1 MSDYVL
7 VGGRLIDGTGSAPR
21 TASVHL
27 SGDRIVAVGD
37 DADVALASDASIE
50 RIDVTGLTVMP
61 GLIDA
66 HVHITLGEPSSND
79 ELFYRREPA
88 TSALLAAY
96 NARKVLQAGV
106 TSFLDVDGLFNIGPA
121 LRDSI
126 DAGIVEGPTMKS
138 GTYALM
144 TAVGG
149 TAGRF
154 IPDQGTAAYA
164 EVVRDRDEMIRV
176 VRRQVKDGSDVIKI
190 HVTGSIPARS
200 GEIQVWT
207 REELKVVCDTAHDL
221 GVRVGAHCRGDDA
234 TLDSI
239 KAGCDIIWHASHMGE
254 ASLEAM
260 IEHDVLVAPVF
271 TFLANLA
278 DHGARVGASPTALNM
293 FRSEMEQTGSMLR
306 RAYDA
311 GVPLMCG
318 SESGFS
324 ITPYGDWHA
333 REMEVFVEHMGL
345 TPLEAIT
352 CGTATS
358 ARALGQHGEVGTV
371 EPGRRADILVLEG
384 DPSVDI
390 SVLGDKSNFRRL
402 FCRGQEVE
410 LAPVPPRAPL
420 RGETTMQWSTE
431 TLTWDL
437 VHRRPS
443 NLQPPEKGSER
454 TRQVGGAEVPKVE
467 TEDVEKSVLNL

>member
-1 MSDYVL
+1 MTEYVL
-7 VGGRLIDGTGSAPR
+7 VGGTLIDGTGAAPR
-21 TASVHL
+21 AASVHV
-27 SGDRIVAVGD
+27 SGERIVAVGD
-37 DADVALASDASIE
+37 AADAALTSGRPVETVDA
-50 RIDVTGLTVMP
+50 TGLTVMP

-79 ELFYRREPA
+79 ELFYRRAPA

-96 NARKVLQAGV
+96 NVRKVLQAGV
-106 TSFLDVDGLFNIGPA
+106 TSFLDVDGLFDIGPA

-154 IPDQGTAAYA
+154 IPDHGTAAYA
-164 EVVRDRDEMIRV
+164 EVVRDRDEMVRV

-190 HVTGSIPARS
+190 HVTGSIPTRS

-207 REELKVVCDTAHDL
+207 RDELKVVCDTAHEL

-239 KAGCDIIWHASHMGE
+239 LAGCDIIWHASHMGE

-260 IEHDVLVAPVF
+260 IEHRVAVAPVF

-278 DHGARVGASPTALNM
+278 DHGAKVGASPTALGM

-352 CGTATS
+352 CGTSTS
-358 ARALGQHGEVGTV
+358 AIALGQQGEVGTI
-371 EPGRRADILVLEG
+371 EPGRRADILVLDG

-390 SVLGDKSNFRRL
+390 TILGDKSRFRRL
-402 FCRGQEVE
+402 FCRGRDVE

-431 TLTWDL
+431 PLTWDL
-437 VHRRPS
+437 IHR
-443 NLQPPEKGSER
+443 
-454 TRQVGGAEVPKVE
+454 
-467 TEDVEKSVLNL
+467 